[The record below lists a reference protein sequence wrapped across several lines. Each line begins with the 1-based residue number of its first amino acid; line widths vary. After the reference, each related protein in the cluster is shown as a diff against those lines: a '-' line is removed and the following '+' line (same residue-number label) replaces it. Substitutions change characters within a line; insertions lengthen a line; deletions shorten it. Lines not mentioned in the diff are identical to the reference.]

1 MIVLDKSKWSDVI
14 KKWNLQSLKLST
26 KFLELEFK
34 PSTTDKEAAW
44 ALYVELL
51 TRITTQSIED
61 EYGEEKA
68 ALDSIYNL
76 FNITRNTI
84 KQYGIGCKEF
94 TKIAIVVLNRVIRPF
109 TSKWHKLSS
118 QEAFKDN
125 KQCELFREE
134 LKLLQQQLKNYNNM
148 LADMAGV
155 EDLTNLEEFII

>member
-1 MIVLDKSKWSDVI
+1 MDKSKWSDVI

>member
-1 MIVLDKSKWSDVI
+1 MDKRKWADVLKRWHLDK
-14 KKWNLQSLKLST
+14 
-26 KFLELEFK
+26 LELSAGFLKMEFTPGEK
-34 PSTTDKEAAW
+34 DKEAAW

-109 TSKWHKLSS
+109 TSKWHKLSL
-118 QEAFKDN
+118 QGAFEDKE
-125 KQCELFREE
+125 QCKLFREE
-134 LKLLQQQLKNYNNM
+134 LKDLQGQLRNYNNM